1 MANWL
6 VGIATMM
13 TNCSNDFFGKA
24 MGVFLP
30 ISAFAAL
37 GFEHCIANQFIIT
50 MGILQGAKVSGW
62 DFFITNLLPAT
73 LGNWVGGAVLVGILY
88 SYAFG
93 NPSLKMSKS
102 RFW

>member
-6 VGIATMM
+6 VGIATMLI
-13 TNCSNDFFGKA
+13 NSSNDFIGKA

-37 GFEHCIANQFIIT
+37 GFEHSIANQFIIT

-73 LGNWVGGAVLVGILY
+73 LGNWVGGAVFVGILY

-93 NPSLKMSKS
+93 NPSLIISKS
-102 RFW
+102 RLW